1 MAGRPLLSFLIA
13 ALTLGFSDASLS
25 NGDTCL
31 QLGFSSS
38 TLLCS
43 SCDEL
48 SAFNLGKLQKD
59 CKECC
64 QEDGASQDEVRFI
77 YHKSKIVLFKVLLL
91 PVLKY

>member
-1 MAGRPLLSFLIA
+1 MARRPLLSLLIA
-13 ALTLGFSDASLS
+13 TLSLGISDASVS
-25 NGDTCL
+25 NGDACL

-48 SAFNLGKLQKD
+48 SAFSLGKLQKD

-64 QEDGASQDEVRFI
+64 QEDEASQDEV
-77 YHKSKIVLFKVLLL
+77 KIIHYRLNSIF
-91 PVLKY
+91 

>member
-1 MAGRPLLSFLIA
+1 MAVRPLLSFLIA
-13 ALTLGFSDASLS
+13 ALTLGYSDASLS

-31 QLGFSSS
+31 QLGFSPS

-48 SAFNLGKLQKD
+48 SAFKLGKLQKD

-64 QEDGASQDEVRFI
+64 QDDGASQDEV
-77 YHKSKIVLFKVLLL
+77 
-91 PVLKY
+91 